1 MTAALARTT
10 IVVGNPKARS
20 RTSGAAAEV
29 AGFVAA
35 RLGATPETTT
45 VELPDLGPA
54 LLGWGDPAVA
64 EAVAAAKGA
73 DLLVVASPTYKATY
87 TGLLKLFLDQIGA
100 DELAGVVTVPV
111 MVGAGAAHA
120 LAVETH
126 LRPVLVELGA
136 TMPTRG
142 LYLQEADLAD
152 LRPVL
157 EAWWGPAEDPVR
169 RLLG

>member
-1 MTAALARTT
+1 VLARTT
-10 IVVGNPKARS
+10 VVVGNPKARS
-20 RTSGAAAEV
+20 RTSTAAAEV
-29 AGFVAA
+29 AAFVADQ
-35 RLGATPETTT
+35 LGASPEVTT
-45 VELPDLGPA
+45 VELPDLGPG

-64 EAVAAAKGA
+64 EAVSAAKGA

-100 DELAGVVTVPV
+100 DDLAGVVTVPV
-111 MVGAGAAHA
+111 MVGAGAGHA

-126 LRPVLVELGA
+126 LRPLLVELGA

-142 LYLQEADLAD
+142 LYLLESELAD
-152 LRPVL
+152 LTPVL
-157 EAWWGPAEDPVR
+157 ESWWGPAEGPVR